1 MHNTIYPHPYQ
12 IQKISP
18 FPADNNS
25 DGKGAVA
32 GVLLR
37 YGPVS
42 IRAKLVQS
50 EKGLFLSMP
59 RRKIESS
66 GDYINVAFITDR
78 TLLETLE
85 ALAIS
90 EYHKTM
96 LGAPAELVAA

>member
-1 MHNTIYPHPYQ
+1 M
-12 IQKISP
+12 
-18 FPADNNS
+18 
-25 DGKGAVA
+25 
-32 GVLLR
+32 
-37 YGPVS
+37 
-42 IRAKLVQS
+42 QS

-78 TLLETLE
+78 TLLDTLE

-96 LGAPAELVAA
+96 LGTPSELVAA